1 MSKYIDAEALIARI
15 HGHKENVKCDNE
27 YTNKVY
33 RLAHEHIIEIIE
45 DELPTGD
52 VEEVRHAT
60 WECTDESDNV
70 WECSGKDGCG
80 EQYTFIEGT
89 PEGNRYMRCPN
100 CGARMDGKG
109 KTDDES

>member
-1 MSKYIDAEALIARI
+1 MTPRYIDANQIQWHSNWLISDDARVFAYQD
-15 HGHKENVKCDNE
+15 EVDNIP
-27 YTNKVY
+27 
-33 RLAHEHIIEIIE
+33 AA
-45 DELPTGD
+45 D

-89 PEGNRYMRCPN
+89 PEDNNYKRCPS
-100 CGARMDGKG
+100 CGAKMDGKLERRE
-109 KTDDES
+109 TWRESDVR